1 MQNSFTTQPELFMLA
16 SDLDGPTLNSLDD
29 TEALL
34 DWSEIENL
42 LSSIYSAKTGRPSYP
57 LLTLFTSLLLEI
69 WYTLSDVE
77 LAHCL

>member
-1 MQNSFTTQPELFMLA
+1 MQNSFTTQPEPFMVA
-16 SDLDGPTLNSLDD
+16 SDLDSPTLNSLDD